1 MPRLELSGE
10 EHTVRAAARPTAT
23 ASEALDERM
32 RALECFVPLRLL
44 PEAWAVLRVDGH
56 GFHRFTEGRFE
67 RPFDERFRD
76 LMVATAHALLES
88 FQGAY
93 AYTMSDE
100 VSVLLSPSWDQFGR
114 RLEKAVSLSA
124 GLASATFTHACG
136 ERAWFDGRAWLGPG
150 EAQAVDYFLW
160 RQSDAA
166 RNALSAWCYWT
177 LRKAGASVGEAT
189 RTLDGCPSRDQHDLL
204 LHHGIDFETLP
215 AWQRHG
221 VGLYFES
228 YEKRGHDPVADKDVT
243 AVRRRIA
250 TEIALP
256 AGDAYA
262 EMLRRLMAACQQS
275 EER

>member
-76 LMVATAHALLES
+76 LMVTTARALLEA

-100 VSVLLSPSWDQFGR
+100 ISVLLPPQWDQFGR
-114 RLEKAVSLSA
+114 RLEKAISLSA

-136 ERAWFDGRAWLGPG
+136 EPAHFDGRAWLGPG

-177 LRKAGASVGEAT
+177 LRKAGATVAEAT
-189 RTLDGCPSRDQHDLL
+189 RALDGCPSHDQHDLL
-204 LHHGIDFETLP
+204 MRHGIDFDELP

-221 VGLYFES
+221 VGLYWES
-228 YEKRGHDPVADKDVT
+228 YEKRGHDPIADKDVMAT
-243 AVRRRIA
+243 RRRIA
-250 TEIALP
+250 TELALP
-256 AGDAYA
+256 TGDDYA
-262 EMLRRLMAACQQS
+262 RLLRGLMAAYAQA
-275 EER
+275 EDR